1 MILYYLQIGTVLFLL
16 ILKPLIDFFCGI
28 QLTNTSS
35 TVLNSSGDSPY
46 PFLVPDFSGNVS
58 SVSPLNK
65 I

>member
-46 PFLVPDFSGNVS
+46 PFLVPDLVEMSLVF
-58 SVSPLNK
+58 LH
-65 I
+65 

>member
-35 TVLNSSGDSPY
+35 TVLNSSGESGHL
-46 PFLVPDFSGNVS
+46 FLVSDLREKDS
-58 SVSPLNK
+58 SL
-65 I
+65 